1 MHCYLNFFSGE
12 ALASMSTS
20 LNSPGSSSHESSSSS
35 SPVSQVQQPSKYTD
49 ATMDSAARNLLQMK
63 KRTSSFQ
70 ISEFVSVSKTIMIL
84 AALFFALLAFKYV
97 NLKPRID
104 IESKLKLCPI
114 SQEHQM
120 DCIPKDQLPMVIKLF
135 EELVYVLEKHSA
147 STQCQ
152 SNQTDD
158 VGLSLADILSELKD
172 KYPEMD
178 EAIEQL
184 SSIPMIDAIETNP
197 QWGIDMQR
205 REQKGGEITLSCPQ
219 PPLDWFCWM
228 TLQLGLLVGWSK
240 LFILCFVTVAVVV
253 GIGYLCYRLYRWRSE
268 TKLRE
273 QQDVFELV
281 EQVLSLLMKHHH
293 HFTVTENS
301 GAANHRLVSRASVPV
316 NHIRDQL
323 ILPQDRKRKRHIWSK
338 VVKYI
343 HDSESRVRE
352 DVQVLYGE
360 EHKVWQWIPEVS
372 WNPISHPGPNPYVAP
387 MHVIASSQATT
398 TPTTTSNHPQSP
410 MLKSP
415 MVNVGP
421 HTPSSTSSNKWQGS
435 AFNSINHSVAAPS
448 VAPSCCLKVRQL
460 FDQSIKAKG
469 VHWVRFVSDE
479 ILNRCSSAYIC
490 HIAVDTESHEG
501 CVYIKTKSTDDSAK
515 VFKTLH
521 GQWYRKNLVTCKFLR
536 DERYVEKFPESRF
549 HNSRMA
555 PGYQVHVSQ

>member
-1 MHCYLNFFSGE
+1 
-12 ALASMSTS
+12 MSTS
-20 LNSPGSSSHESSSSS
+20 LNSPSSSSHESSTSSS
-35 SPVSQVQQPSKYTD
+35 SPISQVQQPSKYSD
-49 ATMDSAARNLLQMK
+49 AAMDNAARMK
-63 KRTSSFQ
+63 KRTSSFR
-70 ISEFVSVSKTIMIL
+70 IEFVSVSKTIMIL

-104 IESKLKLCPI
+104 IESKLKLCPP
-114 SQEHQM
+114 SLQTSKEHHYHHQM
-120 DCIPKDQLPMVIKLF
+120 DCVPNDQLPMVFKLF
-135 EELVYVLEKHSA
+135 EELVYVLERHSA
-147 STQCQ
+147 TVQCQ
-152 SNQTDD
+152 SNQTDI
-158 VGLSLADILSELKD
+158 GLSLSDILSELKD
-172 KYPEMD
+172 KYYPEMD
-178 EAIEQL
+178 AIEQL
-184 SSIPMIDAIETNP
+184 PSIPMIAAIEANP

-205 REQKGGEITLSCPQ
+205 LEQNDEVILSCPQ

-240 LFILCFVTVAVVV
+240 LFVLCFVTLAVVV
-253 GIGYLCYRLYRWRSE
+253 GIAYLCYRLYRWRSE
-268 TKLRE
+268 TLLRE

-293 HFTVTENS
+293 HFTVHENS
-301 GAANHRLVSRASVPV
+301 GGANHRLIARASVPV

-387 MHVIASSQATT
+387 MHVIASTTT
-398 TPTTTSNHPQSP
+398 TPTTQSP

-415 MVNVGP
+415 IS
-421 HTPSSTSSNKWQGS
+421 PSSSNKWQGS
-435 AFNSINHSVAAPS
+435 AFNSINHNVAAPS

-460 FDQSIKAKG
+460 FDQSIKTKG
-469 VHWVRFVSDE
+469 IHWVRFVSDE

-536 DERYVEKFPESRF
+536 DERYVEKFPESKF
-549 HNSRMA
+549 HTSRMA